1 MKKIF
6 IISIILMMIS
16 SSFLVIADNSN
27 ISNENE
33 DSKNVDFTHTVFA
46 EECTA
51 TWCPNCPM
59 AATALYNIVNSSDYP
74 FYFVSLVDD
83 MNPIANDRNLQYTFG
98 IIRFFSLPT
107 VYFDGGN
114 TNFVGRG
121 MSVEATENEY
131 RELIEAEGLRTP
143 KEPILLESD
152 VSWDGNARITVT
164 ITATNQGSSLFVGIL
179 RSYVTEIE
187 SRWDDR
193 DGNPYHYSLLD
204 FAIKK
209 LVFLPANKA
218 KVFTG
223 TFDGNINRGND
234 TVEITFEDIVQEN
247 ILVISTVSH
256 IMPIFRSGSISE
268 QWGEQKYFGFIVDQT
283 VASNP
288 E

>member
-1 MKKIF
+1 
-6 IISIILMMIS
+6 MIS
-16 SSFLVIADNSN
+16 SSFLVLADNSN

-33 DSKNVDFTHTVFA
+33 DSTNVDFTHTVFA

-83 MNPIANDRNLQYTFG
+83 MNPVAKERNLQYSQGLIVRPYAF
-98 IIRFFSLPT
+98 PT

-114 TNFVGRG
+114 TNYVGRG
-121 MSVEATENEY
+121 MSVEATENTY
-131 RELIEAEGLRTP
+131 REMIEEEGLRTP
-143 KEPILLESD
+143 KKPILLESEA
-152 VSWDGNARITVT
+152 SWDGNARITVT
-164 ITATNQGSSLFVGIL
+164 ISATNQGSSSYIGIL

-209 LVFLPANKA
+209 LIFLPANKE

-223 TFDGNINRGND
+223 TFDGNIDRG
-234 TVEITFEDIVQEN
+234 EGLTFEDIDQEN

-256 IMPIFRSGSISE
+256 IIPQLRQGYDSPPYL
-268 QWGEQKYFGFIVDQT
+268 QQYFGFFVDQT